1 MDRHV
6 LLFPWLVLPWNSF
19 FEPGADVR
27 LWMFPF
33 RISHAGRNF
42 GMSTRYSVDFKVH
55 VAFEACKEDRTLA
68 QLSREFGVS
77 PEQICRWKKK
87 LQSNAVLVF
96 TGKQMKKNREEPSA
110 VLYEEIG
117 APKMELDRMKKSS

>member
-1 MDRHV
+1 
-6 LLFPWLVLPWNSF
+6 
-19 FEPGADVR
+19 
-27 LWMFPF
+27 
-33 RISHAGRNF
+33 
-42 GMSTRYSVDFKVH
+42 MSTRYSVDFKVH

-96 TGKQMKKNREEPSA
+96 TEKQMKKNREEPSA

-117 APKMELDRMKKSS
+117 RLKMELDRMKKSS